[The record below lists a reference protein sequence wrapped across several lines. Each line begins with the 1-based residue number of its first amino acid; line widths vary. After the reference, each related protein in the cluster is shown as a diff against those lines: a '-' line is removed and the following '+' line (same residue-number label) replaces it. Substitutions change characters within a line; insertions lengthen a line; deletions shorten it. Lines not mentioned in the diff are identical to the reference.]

1 MEYLISYNWTNLI
14 LLLNKYLIIKVL
26 KTEKEKKQVKKQET
40 GKLIS
45 WLRMCKI
52 KISN

>member
-26 KTEKEKKQVKKQET
+26 KAEKGKKTQVKKQET
-40 GKLIS
+40 RNK
-45 WLRMCKI
+45 KQE
-52 KISN
+52 NY